1 MSLYG
6 VNGPYFCKLYKVLA
20 VVLYSS
26 ELLNFQLLFFISYF
40 VYLLIDILRFTSR
53 GCATAL
59 IGKYVPKFPI
69 RLGFWVF
76 VSGGERD

>member
-1 MSLYG
+1 MALIYG
-6 VNGPYFCKLYKVLA
+6 LYFCKVDKVLA

-26 ELLNFQLLFFISYF
+26 QLSNFQLLFFISYF
-40 VYLLIDILRFTSR
+40 VYLLIDILRFTPR

-59 IGKYVPKFPI
+59 IGQYVPKFPI

-76 VSGGERD
+76 VSGGARD